1 MSYVTRLER
10 ERDRKNVL
18 ACKTDRKC
26 LSEREREKKKNVLA
40 CKTESECH
48 MCFGVHGR
56 VCVREREND

>member
-10 ERDRKNVL
+10 ERDR
-18 ACKTDRKC
+18 
-26 LSEREREKKKNVLA
+26 KNVLA

-56 VCVREREND
+56 VCVRERE